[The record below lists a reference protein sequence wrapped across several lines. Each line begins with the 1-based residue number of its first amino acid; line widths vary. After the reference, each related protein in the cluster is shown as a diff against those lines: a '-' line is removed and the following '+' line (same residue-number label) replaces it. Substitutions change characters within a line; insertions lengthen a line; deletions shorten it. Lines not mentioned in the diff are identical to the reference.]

1 MTREEAINVL
11 KTDSCYECSWG
22 CDSPVSCHCSGCD
35 LAEATRIAIESLK
48 VFEWVPVTD
57 RLPIDLQVVN
67 ITYINKE
74 PTTYYDHIKGRPMVA
89 TAVYYRKRFYWY
101 SVACVDVLGE
111 YGEDEWDEMDD
122 RIEVIAWMKLPTPWK
137 GEE

>member
-1 MTREEAINVL
+1 MTIQGAISQLVAL
-11 KTDSCYECSWG
+11 KENSMMPSFFKPYFEKIIET
-22 CDSPVSCHCSGCD
+22 VSDYVETS
-35 LAEATRIAIESLK
+35 AEPK
-48 VFEWVPVTD
+48 WVPVTD

-74 PTTYYDHIKGRPMVA
+74 PTTYYDHIKGKPRVA
-89 TAVYYRKRFYWY
+89 TAVYYGKRFYWY

-111 YGEDEWDEMDD
+111 YGADEWDEMDD
-122 RIEVIAWMKLPTPWK
+122 RIEVKAWMPLPTPWK

>member
-1 MTREEAINVL
+1 MNDLISRQAAIDAINAL
-11 KTDSCYECSWG
+11 HEKPNAWLDSAVDAVMILPS
-22 CDSPVSCHCSGCD
+22 
-35 LAEATRIAIESLK
+35 AQQ
-48 VFEWVPVTD
+48 WVPVTEG
-57 RLPIDLQVVN
+57 LPIDLQVVN

-122 RIEVIAWMKLPTPWK
+122 RIEVKAWMPLPTPWK

>member
-1 MTREEAINVL
+1 MNDLIYRQDAIDAINAL
-11 KTDSCYECSWG
+11 HEKPNAWLDSAVDAVMILPS
-22 CDSPVSCHCSGCD
+22 
-35 LAEATRIAIESLK
+35 AQQ
-48 VFEWVPVTD
+48 WVPVTEG
-57 RLPIDLQVVN
+57 LPIDLQVVN

-122 RIEVIAWMKLPTPWK
+122 RIEVKAWMPLPTPWK